1 MIKRGK
7 SPRIVAADIVGSGGR
22 TRVDGATLRAR
33 LNLLDTWAYFT
44 SIATRK
50 AKPSPT
56 GGTTPPA
63 GAAGPRPRAVV
74 AGSVV
79 PARVGAE
86 VQIQL
91 REGGRWQT
99 VTSTI
104 VRRGGTYRAAVARR
118 GTYRAVFSGDA
129 GPAVTI
135 R

>member
-1 MIKRGK
+1 MRRGS

-33 LNLLDTWAYFT
+33 LGLLDTWAYFT

-50 AKPSPT
+50 APPT
-56 GGTTPPA
+56 GTGGA
-63 GAAGPRPRAVV
+63 SAAGPRPHAAV

-86 VQIQL
+86 VQVQKL
-91 REGGRWQT
+91 DGGRWAT
-99 VTSTI
+99 VASTV
-104 VRRGGTYRAAVARR
+104 VRRGGKYRAAVAAP

-129 GPAVTI
+129 GPAI
-135 R
+135 RVR